1 MKYLS
6 FEKSVGAVVYRKV
19 GNEILFLL
27 LQYRSWQ
34 WDFPKGHVEKNENEK
49 QTLCREVLE
58 ETGIDDLVILP
69 KPRVS
74 VHYFY
79 RAKGNEKNERILNKR
94 GVYIF
99 KNAVYYA
106 AQTNTENVSIDFEN
120 KAYAWLNF
128 DQICKKLTNNGSKK
142 VINEVYAALKE

>member
-6 FEKSVGAVVYRKV
+6 FEKSVGGVVYRKV
-19 GNEILFLL
+19 GNDFLFLL

-34 WDFPKGHVEKNENEK
+34 WDFPKGHVEKDENEQ
-49 QTLCREVLE
+49 QTLRREVLE
-58 ETGIDDLVILP
+58 ETGIEDLVIMP

-74 VHYFY
+74 VRYFY
-79 RAKGNEKNERILNKR
+79 RAKGNEKKERILNKK

-106 AQTNTENVSIDFEN
+106 AQTNTEKVLLDFEN

-128 DQICKKLTNNGSKK
+128 EQVYSKLTNSGSKK
-142 VINEVYAALKE
+142 VITEVFEVLKK